1 MYSKILP
8 KTRKKLKKR
17 DSIEITSS
25 IAAESISKLVTTNS
39 YREIQSQFIESIKK
53 YGVNER
59 GEKLIL
65 KSWYLELLG
74 AIADFRF
81 GATYVSGISQNGKT
95 VSHTNLVMFCL
106 IELGL
111 NVLWSY
117 DLQASL
123 NIQVPSNF
131 RPVADGWL
139 LAKEI
144 KSISGARNNT
154 IFQVDNATAQF
165 TYVSTTSTSR
175 NNNGAAAGGIAVG
188 VSRDIIF
195 KEERSQYP
203 IGADAPLARR
213 MDAGRVATKPER
225 EFGTPGG
232 GAGIEAQIEDAD
244 YYFYPHTVC
253 PSCELEVILNPK
265 GCLLKQVLL
274 DHPIFKKKP
283 NYLSATGRPIDWYYH
298 DPKRKIASA
307 YFACPH
313 CKAELK
319 RICDRAYFKCLYTGY
334 TLAFVNKQ
342 LPSGIPSSRIKA
354 GFNISPLLKETKT
367 NRAAE
372 IIEEGLNTSNP
383 IDWQQ
388 QMLGCK
394 SESGENS
401 ISIDLIRHAIASY
414 QFLPQRE
421 PEFKL
426 GGIDCGRGQHW
437 LVKVGFYLPKNYHEL
452 NLNQI
457 LEQTIRYLYFA
468 GDVTKIGLSDRVNDL
483 NFGII
488 DNEPDRDWS
497 ARFCNT
503 TGWQM
508 ADQRSG
514 LKDVV
519 TKTKVLDG
527 GVEYPCWLI
536 RNEKFLKQVLTGFVS
551 NAEDNYPLYRLDN
564 SFAQHLS
571 DLKSDRNPL
580 KHLMAMSFDPM
591 TGKWIRPDD
600 HVDDIFYALAFSEVA
615 FYLSLMSDRTNSGV
629 AKWI

>member
-1 MYSKILP
+1 MYSKVLP
-8 KTRKKLKKR
+8 KTKRKLRTK
-17 DSIEITSS
+17 DANPQSTVSN
-25 IAAESISKLVTTNS
+25 LVTENKFN
-39 YREIQSQFIESIKK
+39 EISDRFISSVKK

-65 KSWYLELLG
+65 KDWYLELLG

-81 GATYVSGISQNGKT
+81 GATYVSGISQQGKT
-95 VSHTNLVMFCL
+95 LGHTNLVLFCL
-106 IELGL
+106 SELGL

-131 RPVADGWL
+131 RPVADAWL
-139 LAKEI
+139 GKQGI
-144 KSISGARNNT
+144 KKTKGARNNT
-154 IFQVDNATAQF
+154 IFQINNATAQF
-165 TYVSTTSTSR
+165 TYVSTTSTSS

-213 MDAGRVATKPER
+213 MDAGRIATKPER

-244 YYFYPHTVC
+244 YYFYPHAIC
-253 PSCELEVILNPK
+253 PNCDREIILNPK
-265 GCLLKQVLL
+265 GCLLKQVMQ
-274 DHPIFKKKP
+274 DHPILKKKA
-283 NYLSATGRPIDWYYH
+283 NYLSQTGRPLEWHYY
-298 DPKRKIASA
+298 DSKRKIATA
-307 YFACPH
+307 YFACNY
-313 CKAELK
+313 CQSELK
-319 RICDRAYFKCLYTGY
+319 NISDRAYFKCLYTGY
-334 TLAFVNKQ
+334 TVNEVRAR
-342 LPSGIPSSRIKA
+342 LPHGIPNNRIKA

-372 IIEEGLNTSNP
+372 IIEEGLNTTNP

-388 QMLGCK
+388 QMLGLP

-401 ISIDLIRHAIASY
+401 ISLDLIKHAIAGSE
-414 QFLPQRE
+414 FLPQRQ
-421 PEFKL
+421 PDFKL

-437 LVKVGFYLPKNYHEL
+437 LVKVDFYLPKNHHEL
-452 NLNQI
+452 NLNQV
-457 LEQTIRYLYFA
+457 LESTIRYCYFA
-468 GDVTKIGLSDRVNDL
+468 QDVTKVGLNELVNDL
-483 NFGII
+483 DFGII

-497 ARFCNT
+497 ARFCSN

-527 GVEYPCWLI
+527 GVEYPCWLV
-536 RNEKFLKQVLTGFVS
+536 RNEKFLKQVLTNFILQAPDS
-551 NAEDNYPLYRLDN
+551 PYPLYRLSS
-564 SFAQHLS
+564 SFARHLGN
-571 DLKSDRNPL
+571 LKSDRNPL
-580 KHLMAMSFDPM
+580 KHIMAMRFDPIAS
-591 TGKWIRPDD
+591 KWIRPDD

-615 FYLSLMSDRTNSGV
+615 FYLSLMGQYSTSGV